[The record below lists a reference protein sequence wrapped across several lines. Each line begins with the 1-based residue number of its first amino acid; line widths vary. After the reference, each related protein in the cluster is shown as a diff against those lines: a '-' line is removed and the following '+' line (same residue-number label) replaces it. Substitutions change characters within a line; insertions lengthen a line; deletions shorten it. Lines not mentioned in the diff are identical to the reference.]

1 MYKIERRYAW
11 NDESLN
17 LLAQIQADELY
28 LEVNRRSVS
37 FRIVPGAMGSFV
49 LQDGDRVLAG
59 YALASDN
66 QVWVE
71 LDGRTY
77 VLDREK
83 TGHAGGAAGG
93 AASGEI
99 ASPMTGTVRKV
110 FVEAGQLVAAGAP
123 ILVVEA
129 MKMEFNMTA
138 PFAAQVRELLCEA
151 GQSVDLGQVL
161 MRLDP
166 AGDSGAGEPSGS

>member
-1 MYKIERRYAW
+1 MQKIERRYAW

-17 LLAQIQADELY
+17 LLAQIQGDELY

-49 LQDGDRVLAG
+49 LQDEDRVLAG
-59 YALASDN
+59 YAVASDN

-77 VLDREK
+77 VLDRERP
-83 TGHAGGAAGG
+83 GRGAGAGGS

-138 PFAAQVRELLCEA
+138 PFAAQVRELLCEP

-166 AGDSGAGEPSGS
+166 TGEGDAGATTGN